1 MPVKNVRVYATLRD
15 LVGGSS
21 IDVALEEGATAQELL
36 DRLVVECPAVK
47 DALLD
52 VEGSLHG
59 HMKMFVNGREVVYLD
74 NGFRHVIQPTDT
86 VDIFPPV
93 GGG

>member
-1 MPVKNVRVYATLRD
+1 MNVKVYATLRD

-21 IDVALEEGATAQELL
+21 VDVDLEEGATAQDLL
-36 DRLVVECPAVK
+36 HRLVVVCPSVK
-47 DALLD
+47 EVLLD
-52 VEGSLHG
+52 GDGYLHG
-59 HMKMFVNGREVVYLD
+59 HMKMFVNGREVVYLES
-74 NGFRHVIQPTDT
+74 GSRYVLQPTDK